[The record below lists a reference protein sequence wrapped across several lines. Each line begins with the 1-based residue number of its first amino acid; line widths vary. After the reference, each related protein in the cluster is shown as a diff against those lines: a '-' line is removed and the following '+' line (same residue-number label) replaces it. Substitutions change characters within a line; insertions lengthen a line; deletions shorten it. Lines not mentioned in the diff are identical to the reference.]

1 MFRTDGKGDVQAVE
15 SVYERV
21 LGDAFAQLD
30 PQLRTYFG
38 SIPPGF
44 EGVGVG
50 CFREAGLRM
59 RMLHPLFALLGI
71 LGIAFPERGAEV
83 PFTIRNVAAA
93 GLSRRAIRTFHFPTR
108 VRVMTDSI
116 DVVGGRLID
125 RLGTGGHV
133 EVTLDAGVV
142 EGGMRMTSRR
152 LAVRVFGIR
161 LRLPHLVRVDLNEAA
176 VGDEDRSQYVE
187 VSVRALGLG
196 EIYGYS
202 GTFTYQPRAITLA
215 TFGRA

>member
-1 MFRTDGKGDVQAVE
+1 MFRNDGTVEVEAVE

-30 PQLRTYFG
+30 PQLRMYFG

-44 EGVGVG
+44 EGIGVG

-59 RMLHPLFALLGI
+59 PMLHPLFAVLGI
-71 LGIAFPERGAEV
+71 RGIAFPERGAEV

-93 GLSRRAIRTFHFPTR
+93 GGARRAARTFHFPSR
-108 VRVMTDSI
+108 DRVMTDSI
-116 DVVGGRLID
+116 DVVDGRLVD
-125 RLGTGGHV
+125 RLGTGGRV
-133 EVTLDAGVV
+133 EVTLEAHIV

-152 LAVRVFGIR
+152 LAVRACGIR
-161 LRLPHLVRVDLNEAA
+161 FRLPPIVRVNLNEEA
-176 VGDEDRSQYVE
+176 VGDEGRSQCVT

-196 EIYGYS
+196 EIYGYT
-202 GTFTYQPRAITLA
+202 GTFTYELRPIAEHPT
-215 TFGRA
+215 G